1 MMRRIVVGIDGSAD
15 STQALRWAV
24 RQAEVTG
31 AEVHA
36 VSAWEVPVT
45 ILLLPTA
52 TEEDYA
58 ARAVAVL
65 DETLTQVV
73 GDDPPV
79 GVRAEAAEGRPA
91 RVLATRSEGADL
103 LVIGSHGRGELP
115 GMHLGSVASYCVHH
129 APCPVVLLRGTPT

>member
-1 MMRRIVVGIDGSAD
+1 MNRRMVVGLDGSTD
-15 STQALRWAV
+15 SKQALRWAMQ
-24 RQAEVTG
+24 QAEATG

-36 VSAWEVPVT
+36 VCAWEVPVT

-52 TEEDYA
+52 TEQDYA
-58 ARAVAVL
+58 DRAVAAL
-65 DETLTQVV
+65 EETLAEVV

-79 GVRAEAAEGRPA
+79 VVRAEAVEGRPA
-91 RVLATRSEGADL
+91 RVLTTQAEGADL

-129 APCPVVLLRGTPT
+129 APCPVVLLRGTAA

>member
-1 MMRRIVVGIDGSAD
+1 MKRRIVVGIDGSAD
-15 STQALRWAV
+15 SKQALRWAV

-31 AEVHA
+31 AEVRA
-36 VSAWEVPVT
+36 VCAWEVPVT

-79 GVRAEAAEGRPA
+79 EVRAEAAEGRPA
-91 RVLATRSEGADL
+91 RVLATQSEGADL